1 MVCLLL
7 LPFYVQSEELVREE
21 LMELIVGYR
30 DDPDL
35 QNLIDTIQSDVSI
48 NLESRDVICM
58 VILKFC
64 KIHGFLNFSN
74 GVM

>member
-1 MVCLLL
+1 MCLLL

-58 VILKFC
+58 VILKFMA
-64 KIHGFLNFSN
+64 F
-74 GVM
+74 